1 MTNTETLRA
10 QAAVAAHM
18 AVHCR
23 GKWLVQLQDGY
34 ISATSSGGEEIPA
47 DHLDLMKVVADAK
60 TSRNI
65 DVLLGL
71 FGFTS
76 RMYPAVFLLILVD
89 LIFA

>member
-1 MTNTETLRA
+1 M
-10 QAAVAAHM
+10 AAHM
-18 AVHCR
+18 AVHCH

-34 ISATSSGGEEIPA
+34 ISATSSGGEEIPV

-65 DVLLGL
+65 DVLLG
-71 FGFTS
+71 FTS
-76 RMYPAVFLLILVD
+76 RMYPAVFCYLVDLVD